1 MFFKNFKNKLILF
14 FFSLFIIPL
23 QVSAYSDYVIAGGEN
38 IGIQIQSN
46 GVIVVGLYQVGNKNP
61 GSDAGL
67 KVGDRIISINNHK
80 VGGIDE
86 MVKEINRTTGKEIQ
100 ITYIRDRHTYQTKLK
115 LSDDMGGYK
124 TGLYVKDKISG
135 VGTLTY
141 IDPNTKIFGA
151 LGHEIIEKNSGKLFD
166 ANQGKIFKSV
176 VTDIEKSRDGTPG
189 EKNAIFYSSTIYGT
203 IEENTMHGI
212 YGDYTSIIPSKTLI
226 KVAKSNEIRVG
237 KATVLTVVENE
248 KVEEFEIE
256 IIKLNNDSKTKNIL
270 FKITDQRL
278 LNITGGIV
286 QGMSGSPIIQNNKII
301 GAVTHVVVD
310 DSEKGYGIFITNMLE
325 EGEN

>member
-1 MFFKNFKNKLILF
+1 MVFKFFKNKLILF

-23 QVSAYSDYVIAGGEN
+23 QAAAYSDFVIVGGEN
-38 IGIQIQSN
+38 IGIQIQSD
-46 GVIVVGLYQVGNKNP
+46 GVLVVGLYQVGNKNP

-67 KVGDRIISINNHK
+67 QVGDRIISINNHK
-80 VGGIDE
+80 ISGIDE
-86 MVKEINRTTGKEIQ
+86 MVKEINKTTKSQ
-100 ITYIRDRHTYQTKLK
+100 IDIRYIRGSKTYQTKLM
-115 LSDDMGGYK
+115 LSNEVGGHK

-141 IDPNTKIFGA
+141 IDPNTKIYGA
-151 LGHEIIEKNSGKLFD
+151 LGHEIVEKNSGRLFD
-166 ANQGKIFKSV
+166 ANQGKIFKSI

-189 EKNAIFYSSTIYGT
+189 EKNAIFYSNTIYGT

-212 YGDYTSIIPSKTLI
+212 YGNYTSAIPSKTLI
-226 KVAKSNEIRVG
+226 KVAKKDEIRLG
-237 KATVLTVVENE
+237 KASVLTVVKNE
-248 KVEEFEIE
+248 QVEEFEIE
-256 IIKLNNDSKTKNIL
+256 IIKLNNNTKTKNIL

-286 QGMSGSPIIQNNKII
+286 QGMSGSPILQNNKIV

-310 DSEKGYGIFITNMLE
+310 DSEKGYGIYITNMLE